1 MLKNIPKIIESDSQI
16 QDKCSWWFN
25 TKEGVIYR
33 YDDTKES
40 WVIIA
45 SSDADKQAIIN
56 SAVNQSV
63 YTANL
68 YSDQQNNE
76 LESELRAELHKLE
89 KKVYPTCRYARHGR
103 IDISNCNGVDYILVP
118 CNQKCQLLY
127 VTNNYLKQFC
137 EKATFYDLIDKY
149 NFPVYQICVS
159 YDYDDVWPEKT
170 LSDTERNNVS
180 LYVSYQNE
188 SKEDP
193 QWEADFARKTFAV
206 KKADIMR
213 AFSKWYSDN
222 ECILKQY
229 DRSQMPADDI
239 KNYQWYIYT
248 KSITTRHNK
257 MGKKTGFGNYNHVNT
272 KHLGVYHPN
281 KKIEYLMTAYSPW
294 NPVGWGASNQYN
306 RTIFHEVKTWNGIRQ
321 FVWCGWR
328 NQLSYELGYTPE
340 NTYTEYFP
348 AKMRYIKVDA
358 ATHEKYKNDETKVC
372 VSPAVLSRFPYM
384 VFKNPFRGNRGGI
397 IPIIDGK
404 LRIEYA
410 KECKNRSLLLVS
422 NNYQKLDFDE
432 NGVCK
437 QPLNPNFVEIFL
449 PMSAKRKIG
458 MYGYFKNVGSSW
470 NSLLLRHKNYYRRC
484 IQFFKKWRVYYWHR
498 SNDYYN
504 SQSILNR
511 KHPNQDRNKKST
523 NPPYHIPRCVSKRKN
538 YINGVNQ
545 NTLWAYNGWQDANK
559 LPILRQLGNKM
570 SLFEAYINQA
580 TYEIGRYIKDSDYL
594 NFNINI
600 LQFSNKIYS
609 GSDSWNG
616 SKKVGF
622 QDGSGGLQRLLRKA
636 FNTVS
641 YKGIESY
648 RRYVKYN
655 FLYGNSDTFSMYKCN
670 PYYPI
675 NTITLQMQFTSFTNS
690 DKQRYSFA
698 KRAYLTCK
706 PGIVTNI

>member
-45 SSDADKQAIIN
+45 SSDADKQSIIN

-137 EKATFYDLIDKY
+137 EKATFHDLIDKY
-149 NFPVYQICVS
+149 NFPVYQMCVS
-159 YDYDDVWPEKT
+159 NDYDDVWPEKE
-170 LSDTERNNVS
+170 LSNTERNDVN
-180 LYVSYQNE
+180 LYVSFQRK
-188 SKEDP
+188 SREDP
-193 QWEADFARKTFAV
+193 DWKSNFAKRTFAV
-206 KKADIMR
+206 KKADIMK

-239 KNYQWYIYT
+239 KNFQWYIYT

-257 MGKKTGFGNYNHVNT
+257 MGKKTGFGRYNHVNT

-281 KKIEYLMTAYSPW
+281 KKIEYLTNAYSQW
-294 NPVGWGASNQYN
+294 NPVGEFDSNQYN

-328 NQLSYELGYTPE
+328 NSLSHTFGYTPE
-340 NTYTEYFP
+340 NVYVEYFP

-358 ATHEKYKNDETKVC
+358 VTHEKYKNDETKVC

-449 PMSAKRKIG
+449 PMRAKRKIG
-458 MYGYFKNVGSSW
+458 MYDYFKNGGISQ
-470 NSLLLRHKNYYRRC
+470 NSILLRHKNYYRRC
-484 IQFFKKWRVYYWHR
+484 IQFFKKWRSYYWHR
-498 SNDYYN
+498 SDDYN
-504 SQSILNR
+504 NVWSILNR
-511 KHPNQDRNKKST
+511 KHPNKQRNKKST
-523 NPPYHIPRCVSKRKN
+523 NPPYHMPRCVSKRKN
-538 YINGVNQ
+538 FVTG
-545 NTLWAYNGWQDANK
+545 YNSNPDWSSGWRNVDR
-559 LPILRQLGNKM
+559 LPILRQLGNKI

-580 TYEIGRYIKDSDYL
+580 TYEIGHYVKDSDYL
-594 NFNINI
+594 SFNINI
-600 LQFSNKIYS
+600 LQFYNYVYS
-609 GSDSWNG
+609 GSQTWN
-616 SKKVGF
+616 KTRTVGYINK
-622 QDGSGGLQRLLRKA
+622 SSGLQRLLAYA
-636 FNTVS
+636 FSTVS
-641 YKGIESY
+641 DTGLENY

-675 NTITLQMQFTSFTNS
+675 NTITLQMQFARGTNG
-690 DKQRYSFA
+690 KKIYTYT
-698 KRAYLTCK
+698 KRAYFTNK
-706 PGIVTNI
+706 PGIVINN

>member
-25 TKEGVIYR
+25 TNEGVIYR
-33 YDDTKES
+33 YDDVKES

-68 YSDQQNNE
+68 YSDQKVDE

-127 VTNNYLKQFC
+127 VTNNYLKTFC

-149 NFPVYQICVS
+149 NFPVYQIAV
-159 YDYDDVWPEKT
+159 DDNVDQIHREKT
-170 LSDTERNNVS
+170 LTDSERNSVD
-180 LYVSYQNE
+180 LYVSLQKE
-188 SKEDP
+188 SRDNP
-193 QWEADFARKTFAV
+193 DWRYDLSQRTFGV
-206 KKADIMR
+206 TKADIMK

-229 DRSQMPADDI
+229 DRSQMPVDDI
-239 KNYQWYIYT
+239 KNFQWYIYT

-257 MGKKTGFGNYNHVNT
+257 MGKKTGFGDFNHVNA

-281 KKIEYLMTAYSPW
+281 KKLDYLGACYTQWCQLIEGYFYS
-294 NPVGWGASNQYN
+294 
-306 RTIFHEVKTWNGIRQ
+306 RTLLHEVKTWNGIRQ

-328 NQLSYELGYTPE
+328 NFLRTDSYGTTEDNYS
-340 NTYTEYFP
+340 EYFP

-358 ATHEKYKNDETKVC
+358 VTHEKYKADETKVC
-372 VSPAVLSRFPYM
+372 VSPAVLSKFPYM

-397 IPIIDGK
+397 IPIINGK

-449 PMSAKRKIG
+449 PMSAKRKIR
-458 MYGYFKNVGSSW
+458 MYYYYKKYTEGASNG
-470 NSLLLRHKNYYRRC
+470 LLLRHKNYYRRC
-484 IQFFKKWRVYYWHR
+484 IQFFKKWRSYYWHQ
-498 SNDYYN
+498 NLEYN
-504 SQSILNR
+504 NVWSILNR
-511 KHPNQDRNKKST
+511 KHPDEERNKKST
-523 NPPYHIPRCVSKRKN
+523 NPPYHMPRCVSKRKN
-538 YINGVNQ
+538 FVSRYNCDQV
-545 NTLWAYNGWQDANK
+545 WASNGWREGDA

-570 SLFEAYINQA
+570 SLFQAYINQA
-580 TYEIGRYIKDSDYL
+580 TKEIGCQIVDSNKL
-594 NFNINI
+594 QFNINI
-600 LQFSNKIYS
+600 LQFSNAIYNNDH
-609 GSDSWNG
+609 GWTANRRVG
-616 SKKVGF
+616 YMRKK
-622 QDGSGGLQRLLRKA
+622 SGLQKLMSRA
-636 FNTVS
+636 FETISERNNE
-641 YKGIESY
+641 YN

-675 NTITLQMQFTSFTNS
+675 NTITLQMQFAKGTN
-690 DKQRYSFA
+690 DKNVYTYT

-706 PGIVTNI
+706 PGITINNT